1 MGNPTIVPLLFLR
14 GRDFTFVAKSTTTG
28 GGAMTKLR
36 YLGWDGYTDGSFAV
50 ALRRDTG
57 IEIEGEIHLSDHLAC
72 RMMQATPES
81 WDIIN
86 INTPFVR
93 NVLHPAGVILDLPDK
108 FAAEVKSLSG
118 MFGRF
123 IAPATSPTGDVIGIP
138 QRCGPFNLV
147 INQKRLSIDLV
158 RERGFALALDPDFR
172 KRFGILSY
180 EDFNVIHIAIAA
192 DLNPFGNFD
201 EAAASTFA
209 HAARTIFGSAR
220 TISTDHN
227 LLNRA
232 LIDGDIDF
240 YISGGIYTASPARL
254 AGRLEV
260 RAVTPDNGP
269 IEGKGGVAFVEINSL
284 LKHNKNSFE
293 TEEAYLG
300 YLGSDTGAVEA
311 SIAANACNPVVQ
323 IQRKSVLDRFSR
335 QQLRAM
341 QWEDFE
347 EDMAHCAEYSIIPDY
362 EWLSAIL
369 RTASTT
375 EVNRHR
381 GGQRGLE
388 F

>member
-1 MGNPTIVPLLFLR
+1 
-14 GRDFTFVAKSTTTG
+14 
-28 GGAMTKLR
+28 MTKLR
-36 YLGWDGYTDGSFAV
+36 YLGWDGYTDGSFAA
-50 ALRRDTG
+50 ALRSATG
-57 IEIEGEIHLSDHLAC
+57 IEIEGQLHLSDDLAC
-72 RMMQATPES
+72 RMTQATPDL

-93 NVLHPAGVILDLPDK
+93 NVLHPAGFIRTLPDK
-108 FAAEVKSLSG
+108 FAGEVKSLSG

-123 IAPATSPTGDVIGIP
+123 IAPATSPTGDIIGIP

-147 INQKRLSIDLV
+147 INQKRLSIDIA
-158 RERGFALALDPDFR
+158 RERGFGLTLEPDFH
-172 KRFGILSY
+172 KRFGILEY
-180 EDFNVIHIAIAA
+180 EDFNVMHIAIAA
-192 DLNPFGNFD
+192 DLNPFGSFD

-209 HAARTIFGSAR
+209 QAVRTIFASAR
-220 TISTDHN
+220 IISTDHN
-227 LLNRA
+227 HLNRA
-232 LIDGDIDF
+232 LINGDIDF

-284 LKHNKNSFE
+284 LQHNKNSFDA
-293 TEEAYLG
+293 EEAYLD

-311 SIAANACNPVVQ
+311 SLAANACNPVVQ
-323 IQRKSVLDRFSR
+323 MQRKSVLDRFSR
-335 QQLRAM
+335 QQLKAM

-347 EDMAHCAEYSIIPDY
+347 EDLSRCAEYSIIPDY
-362 EWLSAIL
+362 ERLSAIL

-381 GGQRGLE
+381 GGQRV
-388 F
+388 

>member
-1 MGNPTIVPLLFLR
+1 
-14 GRDFTFVAKSTTTG
+14 
-28 GGAMTKLR
+28 MTKLR
-36 YLGWDGYTDGSFAV
+36 YLGWDGYTDGSFAA
-50 ALRRDTG
+50 ALRRATG
-57 IEIEGEIHLSDHLAC
+57 IEIEGKLHLSDDLAC
-72 RMMQATPES
+72 RMTQATPDG

-93 NVLHPAGVILDLPDK
+93 NVLHPAGVIQTLPDK
-108 FAAEVKSLSG
+108 FAVEVKSLSG
-118 MFGRF
+118 MFARF
-123 IAPATSPTGDVIGIP
+123 IAPATSPTGETIGIP

-147 INQKRLSIDLV
+147 INQKRFSVDFA
-158 RERGFALALDPDFR
+158 RERGFGLALDPDFR

-180 EDFNVIHIAIAA
+180 EDFNVMHIAIAA
-192 DLNPFGNFD
+192 DLNPFGSFD

-209 HAARTIFGSAR
+209 QAVRTIFGSAR
-220 TISTDHN
+220 IISTDHN

-232 LIDGDIDF
+232 LVDGDIDF

-254 AGRLEV
+254 EGRLEV

-284 LKHNKNSFE
+284 LKHNKNSLE
-293 TEEAYLG
+293 AGEAYLD

-311 SIAANACNPVVQ
+311 SLAANACNPVVQ
-323 IQRKSVLDRFSR
+323 MRRKSVLNHFNR

-341 QWEDFE
+341 QWDDFE
-347 EDMAHCAEYSIIPDY
+347 EDMSRCAEYSIIPDY

-369 RTASTT
+369 RTASTA

-381 GGQRGLE
+381 GGQRV
-388 F
+388 